1 MSQYKRL
8 GEIRNVA
15 VIAHVDHG
23 KTTLVDALLRET
35 GAFGEK
41 RLHPERVMDSID
53 LERERGITILAKNT
67 AVRYKG
73 TKINIVDTPG
83 HADFGGEVE
92 RILGMVDGALLLV
105 DALDGPM
112 PQTRFVVQKA
122 LEHRLR
128 LVLVINKIDR
138 RDARA
143 EEVYGEVFDLLV
155 DLGAGDE
162 DVDFPVV
169 YTDARAGFAT
179 TDPEIARAY
188 NLSGDR
194 SKFNFTVSPVL
205 DAIIEHVPSPGGDAS
220 KPLQLMV
227 STISYDDYVGRIAI
241 GRVESGVVRKGQQ
254 VALCRL
260 DGQMRPAQISS
271 LWVFQGLERTEVSEA
286 RAGDIAAVSGIDD
299 VSIGETIAD
308 PVYPQPLQPIK
319 VDEPTMMVTFR
330 VNDSPFAGRS
340 GVYLTSRHLRERLYR
355 EARKDPSLRVEATD
369 SPDEFKVSGR
379 GELHLGILIETMRRE
394 GYEMGISKPEVIL
407 KGGGAQKLE
416 PYEILSLDI
425 PEEHMGRVMEEL
437 GPRRAEMTEMHQDA
451 SGRIRLTFRA
461 PTRGLMGFRPAFLT
475 ITKGTGIMHRVFDS
489 YGEYSG
495 DMQSRREGAMISW
508 ETGTTTTYAL
518 HNAQERG
525 ILFVG
530 PGEEVYGGQIVGQ
543 NSRNRDLDINVCKK
557 KHLTNMRASTS
568 DETLRLTPKR
578 VMSLE
583 DAIQWIKEDELVE
596 VTPDA
601 IRLRKIVLDRNERR
615 RLNKDRGLEEEE
627 A

>member
-1 MSQYKRL
+1 MSQYERL

-495 DMQSRREGAMISW
+495 DIQSRREGAMISW

-601 IRLRKIVLDRNERR
+601 IRLRKIVL
-615 RLNKDRGLEEEE
+615 
-627 A
+627 

>member
-1 MSQYKRL
+1 MSQYERL

-495 DMQSRREGAMISW
+495 DIQSRREGAMISW

-583 DAIQWIKEDELVE
+583 DAIQWIKEDELIE

>member
-1 MSQYKRL
+1 MSQYERL

-92 RILGMVDGALLLV
+92 RILGMVDGALILV

-495 DMQSRREGAMISW
+495 DIQSRREGAMISW

>member
-308 PVYPQPLQPIK
+308 PAYPQPLQPIK

-369 SPDEFKVSGR
+369 SPDEFRVSGR

-495 DMQSRREGAMISW
+495 DIQSRREGAMISW

>member
-1 MSQYKRL
+1 MSQYERL

-495 DMQSRREGAMISW
+495 DVQSRREGAMISW

>member
-1 MSQYKRL
+1 MSQYERL

-495 DMQSRREGAMISW
+495 DIQSRREGAMISW

>member
-1 MSQYKRL
+1 MSQYERL

-260 DGQMRPAQISS
+260 DGRMRPAQISS

-495 DMQSRREGAMISW
+495 DIQSRREGAMISW